1 MNNLTSL
8 SLSDVTWQ
16 WQTGVMAAWHDYQER
31 SAYYFRLLGMNATVD
46 EHLRGVRGEHD
57 VDVVVR
63 TCQAGIKQIWIVE
76 CKLWRRRVGKLYVNA
91 LANVVQDVGADKGI
105 LLSESGFQSGA
116 VESASCSNI
125 TLTSLSELTAEC
137 CIHWETV
144 VKAGPGWLA
153 CTMCGMTQ
161 ATDEE

>member
-1 MNNLTSL
+1 
-8 SLSDVTWQ
+8 
-16 WQTGVMAAWHDYQER
+16 MAAWHDYQER
-31 SAYYFRLLGMNATVD
+31 SAYYFHLLGMDVTVD
-46 EHLRGVRGEHD
+46 EHLIGVRGEHD
-57 VDVVVR
+57 ADVVVR
-63 TCQAGIKQIWIVE
+63 TCEAGIKQIWIVE
-76 CKLWRRRVGKLYVNA
+76 CKLWRRRVGKLHVNA
-91 LANVVQDVGADKGI
+91 LASVVQDVGADKGI

-116 VESASCSNI
+116 VKQASCSNI

-137 CIHWETV
+137 CIHWGTV